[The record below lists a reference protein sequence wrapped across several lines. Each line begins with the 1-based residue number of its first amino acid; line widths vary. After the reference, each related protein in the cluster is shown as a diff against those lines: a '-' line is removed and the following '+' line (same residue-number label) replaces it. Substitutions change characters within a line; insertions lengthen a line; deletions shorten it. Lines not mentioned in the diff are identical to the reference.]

1 MRVPPFLPRP
11 LETIGT
17 ILGII
22 SALAILISLVVIA
35 RIWQAQRS
43 IPRVRDGDAL
53 PPAPGLLSIVIPA
66 HNEARVIE
74 ESVRGLRAQS
84 RRNFE
89 VIYVLDRCTD
99 RTRELL
105 VSAAE
110 GDPRIRYIENGS
122 CPADWAGKCNACRVG
137 AEQAAGEWLLF
148 TDADCRFAPEMI
160 DAMLAIAQARGTA
173 LLSAIGRLTFTHWFE
188 QVLQPVASTI
198 LIRIFPIDKANR
210 EERRWPFAN
219 GQFLLF
225 RREAYLSFGG
235 HETVKDALLEDL
247 AFAWRMNAKGY
258 RLGVVD
264 ATRRMEVAMYD
275 SVRAMRSG
283 WTRIFIESCAR
294 RPTRLRVAAVEVF
307 VLSVLFPLGSLAAFA
322 IGAMGVARG
331 DAHAATL
338 TLLGGCG
345 FVTIFAAVGL
355 IHQRQRAPLV
365 GVLAHPAAAAYV
377 AWWLLDGARMLV
389 HRVPIRWGGKEYI
402 LEPNLRNRGLFARRG

>member
-1 MRVPPFLPRP
+1 MD
-11 LETIGT
+11 TIGI
-17 ILGII
+17 ILGTV
-22 SALAILISLVVIA
+22 SALATVISLVVIV

-74 ESVRGLRAQS
+74 ASVRGLRAQT

-105 VSAAE
+105 ESAAE
-110 GDPRIRYIENGS
+110 GDPRIRVIENSS
-122 CPADWAGKCNACRVG
+122 CPPDWAGKCNACRVG
-137 AEQAAGEWLLF
+137 AERADGEWILF
-148 TDADCRFAPEMI
+148 TDADCRFDPEMI
-160 DAMLAIAQARGTA
+160 DAMLSIAQARGTA
-173 LLSAIGRLTFTHWFE
+173 LLSAIGRLTFQHWFE

-210 EERRWPFAN
+210 DEKRWPFAN

-225 RREAYLSFGG
+225 RRADYVSFGG
-235 HETVKDALLEDL
+235 HEAVKDALLEDL

-283 WTRIFIESCAR
+283 WTRIFIESCGR
-294 RPTRLRVAAVEVF
+294 RPARLRVAALEVF

-322 IGAMGVARG
+322 LGTVGVTRG
-331 DAHAATL
+331 DPHAAAL
-338 TLLGGCG
+338 AMLGGAG
-345 FVTIFAAVGL
+345 FVSIFAAVGL

-365 GVLAHPAAAAYV
+365 GIFAHPAAAAYV
-377 AWWLLDGARMLV
+377 AWWLFDGARMLLR
-389 HRVPIRWGGKEYI
+389 RVPIRWGGKEYV
-402 LEPNLRNRGLFARRG
+402 LEPNLRSRGILPRGFLPGK